1 MPWGDGTGPR
11 GLGPMTGRGAG
22 YCAGYGVPGYMN
34 PYGGRYWGR
43 GGFGLGFG
51 RGGWGYRNMYYLTG
65 LPGWARYGYA
75 TPFYGYG
82 AGVDPETA
90 KNNEKTFLK
99 NEAELLRNNLANI
112 EKRLSDLES
121 EESEN

>member
-11 GLGPMTGRGAG
+11 GLGPMTGRAAG

-43 GGFGLGFG
+43 GGFGFG

-75 TPFYGYG
+75 APFYGYG
-82 AGVDPETA
+82 ATVDPETA
-90 KNNEKTFLK
+90 RNTERTFLK
-99 NEAELLRNNLANI
+99 NEAEILRNNLANI

-121 EESEN
+121 EESEG